1 MPFVGADA
9 RVVTGT
15 TFIFGCDPYS
25 EAGWQSVALRCP
37 SRRIGSPACT
47 VRDQYSGRARE
58 GSALSR
64 GHADCIGWCQQTPG
78 GRRRAN
84 TARTYLRPTSKG
96 PHLEL
101 VTNALVQRM
110 LFEGTRAIGF
120 GFSRG
125 RQVKRSDRGPRGNP
139 AGGCRRLAT
148 PPPAVGCRRSEHL
161 VKLGVPI
168 VYELR
173 GVGRTCRT
181 TMPRASLRLR

>member
-9 RVVTGT
+9 RIVTGT

-64 GHADCIGWCQQTPG
+64 GHADCIGWCQQTRG

-96 PHLEL
+96 PRLEL

-125 RQVKRSDRGPRGNP
+125 RRVKRSDRGPRGNP

-148 PPPAVGCRRSEHL
+148 PPPAVGCRRS
-161 VKLGVPI
+161 
-168 VYELR
+168 
-173 GVGRTCRT
+173 
-181 TMPRASLRLR
+181 RASLEARRTHRV